1 MARETKLEQGEKGGR
16 NRLTPFQE
24 ARNKAHISRSFWNS
38 LLRRIKELG
47 LDKPR
52 IRAIMRERKGWPGAK
67 TLHAKCS
74 DPMSDCRSRRRQL
87 VLDCHAETR
96 EQSLFSL
103 SSGSLASIWEES
115 SSIPMNS
122 SCVEGA
128 KVFPEARGMSRSITT
143 VRRWHSAVEH
153 WDRGGGRAMKKSSR
167 MCKTPVMLSLLRII
181 HSKTSES
188 RLKRKWALRSP
199 KGRTVSKK

>member
-24 ARNKAHISRSFWNS
+24 ARKKAHISRSFWNS

-47 LDKPR
+47 LDKHR
-52 IRAIMRERKGWPGAK
+52 VRAIMRRRKGRSGAT
-67 TLHAKCS
+67 TLHAKCR

-103 SSGSLASIWEES
+103 SSGSLASIREES
-115 SSIPMNS
+115 STIPMNS

-128 KVFPEARGMSRSITT
+128 KVIPGARGMSRSVNK
-143 VRRWHSAVEH
+143 VRWWQSAVEH
-153 WDRGGGRAMKKSSR
+153 WDLGGGRAMKKSSR
-167 MCKTPVMLSLLRII
+167 MCMTRVMLSLLQII
-181 HSKTSES
+181 HSKASDS
-188 RLKRKWALRSP
+188 MLKRQGALRNP

>member
-1 MARETKLEQGEKGGR
+1 MARETQLEHGEKGGR

-24 ARNKAHISRSFWNS
+24 ARNKAHISRSLWNS

-52 IRAIMRERKGWPGAK
+52 VRAIMRRRNGRPGAT

-87 VLDCHAETR
+87 VLHCHAETR
-96 EQSLFSL
+96 EQSLLSL

-122 SCVEGA
+122 RCVEGA
-128 KVFPEARGMSRSITT
+128 KVFPGARGMARSVSG

-153 WDRGGGRAMKKSSR
+153 
-167 MCKTPVMLSLLRII
+167 
-181 HSKTSES
+181 
-188 RLKRKWALRSP
+188 
-199 KGRTVSKK
+199 